1 MHTDIKALRAKK
13 RGLVEEKLITF
24 VHQQHHTCEKILRGG
39 YNAVFHLGQETYQI
53 LFQNF

>member
-24 VHQQHHTCEKILRGG
+24 VHQQHHTCEKILSGW
-39 YNAVFHLGQETYQI
+39 YNAVSHLGQETYQI

>member
-13 RGLVEEKLITF
+13 RGLVEVKLITF
-24 VHQQHHTCEKILRGG
+24 VHQQHHTCEKILSGW

>member
-24 VHQQHHTCEKILRGG
+24 VHQHHICEKILS
-39 YNAVFHLGQETYQI
+39 I
-53 LFQNF
+53 

>member
-24 VHQQHHTCEKILRGG
+24 VHQQHHICEKILS
-39 YNAVFHLGQETYQI
+39 I
-53 LFQNF
+53 